1 MKNSD
6 FEIAGNEIEFNRKI
20 DNVEITGK
28 IDRIDT
34 AQNEQGKYIRI
45 IDYKSSD
52 RSINLNEL
60 EAGTQIQLLTYL
72 DTAVEK
78 TKNIPVGMLYFN
90 LIDPVIKASRNLT
103 DEQIQEELKKQFRM
117 SGMVLADVNI
127 IRMMDKNL
135 QTGASST
142 IPVTLDKNGDI
153 MDSRSNAITKEQFTL
168 LQNKVKK

>member
-1 MKNSD
+1 
-6 FEIAGNEIEFNRKI
+6 
-20 DNVEITGK
+20 
-28 IDRIDT
+28 
-34 AQNEQGKYIRI
+34 
-45 IDYKSSD
+45 
-52 RSINLNEL
+52 
-60 EAGTQIQLLTYL
+60 
-72 DTAVEK
+72 
-78 TKNIPVGMLYFN
+78 MLYFN
-90 LIDPVIKASRNLT
+90 LIDPVIKARRNLT

-168 LQNKVKK
+168 LQNKVKKIIKQIAKEILEGNIEIKPTYNKGKKEEACKYCEYKSICCFNPNVNNYSFIDNKSKKELLDNLQ

>member
-1 MKNSD
+1 
-6 FEIAGNEIEFNRKI
+6 
-20 DNVEITGK
+20 
-28 IDRIDT
+28 
-34 AQNEQGKYIRI
+34 
-45 IDYKSSD
+45 
-52 RSINLNEL
+52 
-60 EAGTQIQLLTYL
+60 
-72 DTAVEK
+72 
-78 TKNIPVGMLYFN
+78 MLYFN

>member
-1 MKNSD
+1 M
-6 FEIAGNEIEFNRKI
+6 
-20 DNVEITGK
+20 
-28 IDRIDT
+28 
-34 AQNEQGKYIRI
+34 
-45 IDYKSSD
+45 
-52 RSINLNEL
+52 
-60 EAGTQIQLLTYL
+60 
-72 DTAVEK
+72 VEK

-168 LQNKVKK
+168 LQNKVKKIIKQIAKEILEGNIEIKPTYNKGKKEEACKYCEYKSICCFNPNVNNYSFIDNKSKKELLDNLQ

>member
-1 MKNSD
+1 
-6 FEIAGNEIEFNRKI
+6 
-20 DNVEITGK
+20 
-28 IDRIDT
+28 
-34 AQNEQGKYIRI
+34 
-45 IDYKSSD
+45 
-52 RSINLNEL
+52 
-60 EAGTQIQLLTYL
+60 
-72 DTAVEK
+72 
-78 TKNIPVGMLYFN
+78 MLYFN

-168 LQNKVKK
+168 LQNKVKKIIKQIAKEILEGNIEIKPTYNKGKKEEACKYCEYKSICCFNPNVNNYSFIDNKSKKELLDNLQ

>member
-1 MKNSD
+1 
-6 FEIAGNEIEFNRKI
+6 
-20 DNVEITGK
+20 
-28 IDRIDT
+28 
-34 AQNEQGKYIRI
+34 
-45 IDYKSSD
+45 
-52 RSINLNEL
+52 
-60 EAGTQIQLLTYL
+60 
-72 DTAVEK
+72 
-78 TKNIPVGMLYFN
+78 MLYFN

-168 LQNKVKK
+168 LQNKVKKIIKQIAKEILEGNIEIKPTYNKGKKEEACKYCEYKSICRFNPNVNNYSFIDNKSKKELLDNLQ

>member
-1 MKNSD
+1 
-6 FEIAGNEIEFNRKI
+6 
-20 DNVEITGK
+20 
-28 IDRIDT
+28 
-34 AQNEQGKYIRI
+34 
-45 IDYKSSD
+45 
-52 RSINLNEL
+52 
-60 EAGTQIQLLTYL
+60 
-72 DTAVEK
+72 
-78 TKNIPVGMLYFN
+78 MLYFN

-168 LQNKVKK
+168 LQNKVKKIIKQIAKEILEGNIEIKPTYNKGKKKKHANIVNINQYAVLIQM

>member
-1 MKNSD
+1 
-6 FEIAGNEIEFNRKI
+6 
-20 DNVEITGK
+20 
-28 IDRIDT
+28 
-34 AQNEQGKYIRI
+34 
-45 IDYKSSD
+45 
-52 RSINLNEL
+52 
-60 EAGTQIQLLTYL
+60 
-72 DTAVEK
+72 
-78 TKNIPVGMLYFN
+78 MLYFN

-153 MDSRSNAITKEQFTL
+153 NDSRSNAITKEQFTL
-168 LQNKVKK
+168 LQNKVKKIIKQIAKEILEGNIEIKPTYNKGKKEEACKYCEYKSICCFNPNVNNYSFIDNKSKKLLDNLQ